1 MPESGRRGVGT
12 TNHCMHGDHVII
24 EEVMDWRPFDHLT
37 LTTLLPMPGAP
48 KILMTY
54 AFSDYADGGTHI
66 EIRVAKPKPKD
77 KEFLEKVGTE
87 FQKNITNEVA
97 ALRQML
103 EGPHKLPAA
112 VDEPIL
118 PVSAE
123 RFLTQPVRT
132 NLPT

>member
-1 MPESGRRGVGT
+1 MSQSGRRGIGT
-12 TNHCMHGDHVII
+12 VNHCMHGAHAII
-24 EEVMDWRPFDHLT
+24 EEIVDWRPFDYLT

-48 KILMTY
+48 KVLTSY
-54 AFSDYADGGTHI
+54 AFSEIDGGGTHV

-77 KEFLEKVGTE
+77 QAFLAQVGPE

-97 ALRQML
+97 TLRL
-103 EGPHKLPAA
+103 IIEGTQWPEAS
-112 VDEPIL
+112 VDEATL

-132 NLPT
+132 R